1 MPRGL
6 SGGQR
11 LENKSSLTE
20 VKSAITSWF
29 GDFEK
34 SCCLNDTTVNLQHTG
49 GGIGFN
55 ASTVCLD
62 SGSLSSNC
70 SQFRWRHPP
79 ARVHTH
85 THTNK
90 HVGISR
96 EDCFLRLCAKSLGET
111 STVVF
116 HRLRFNPE
124 VVCVLAYLLLSL
136 PLFHSF
142 SPHCVFFR
150 HNVRTPQESP
160 GFM

>member
-20 VKSAITSWF
+20 LKSAITSWF

-49 GGIGFN
+49 GSVGFN

-70 SQFRWRHPP
+70 SQFRWRNLP

-96 EDCFLRLCAKSLGET
+96 EVNATSSFNQWKPAVASATVFSVCVQSHWGKQPLLSFADWGLTPRLC
-111 STVVF
+111 VF
-116 HRLRFNPE
+116 
-124 VVCVLAYLLLSL
+124 
-136 PLFHSF
+136 
-142 SPHCVFFR
+142 
-150 HNVRTPQESP
+150 
-160 GFM
+160 